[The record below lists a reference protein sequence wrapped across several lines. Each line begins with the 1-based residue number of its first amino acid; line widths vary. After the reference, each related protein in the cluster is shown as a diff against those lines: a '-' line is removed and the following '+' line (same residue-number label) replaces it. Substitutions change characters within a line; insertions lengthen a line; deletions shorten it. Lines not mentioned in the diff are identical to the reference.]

1 MVFFS
6 KYKYVHNFIL
16 YENLKKNIFIR
27 RYFHALTDLT
37 LMRKDV

>member
-1 MVFFS
+1 MFFS

-16 YENLKKNIFIR
+16 YEHLKKHL
-27 RYFHALTDLT
+27 YSFHALTDLT